1 MFSERGFDQEAGL
14 VSWEELK
21 PTYTVRQDLMKDVG
35 MKNLTHKS
43 VKYAGLFGTI
53 DNKNQNHFII
63 VNTLVL

>member
-1 MFSERGFDQEAGL
+1 
-14 VSWEELK
+14 
-21 PTYTVRQDLMKDVG
+21 MKDVG